1 MSSVAHLRARA
12 EAEAARLPP
21 LLAQAEHLAGTVLL
35 GEHGRRRSGLGD
47 DFWQYRPVQPGD
59 SLRMIDWRRS
69 AKSDAQFVRQREWQ
83 VAQSVML
90 WVDAA
95 PSMQF
100 ASGKDGVTKGESA
113 RVLALAVA
121 ILLIRSGERVGLTG
135 TLLPPR
141 RGEGQILRLTEMF
154 LQEDGGDYGTP
165 ETRAMLPHARALF
178 VSDFMGDFEAFSAAL
193 TKAADRG
200 VRGVCYHVLDPA
212 EEDFPYRGRAV
223 FESMGGS
230 VSHETKKADDLR
242 LRYIEKLA
250 ERREQLRDLCRV
262 TGWQCGT
269 HHTGESAQ
277 AALLWLHRALENRG

>member
-1 MSSVAHLRARA
+1 M
-12 EAEAARLPP
+12 
-21 LLAQAEHLAGTVLL
+21 
-35 GEHGRRRSGLGD
+35 
-47 DFWQYRPVQPGD
+47 
-59 SLRMIDWRRS
+59 
-69 AKSDAQFVRQREWQ
+69 
-83 VAQSVML
+83 
-90 WVDAA
+90 
-95 PSMQF
+95 
-100 ASGKDGVTKGESA
+100 SA
-113 RVLALAVA
+113 RGFLALAVA

-200 VRGVCYHVLDPA
+200 VRGVCYQVLDPA

-262 TGWQCGT
+262 TGWQYGT